1 MCIGVNMDKC
11 DFFKIALKEYLFDH
25 NVIELCLNNY
35 SSSITLRPLREGQE
49 DGEVLPSFFCQFKQI
64 NNLYTQLKDESEE
77 SVSNQ
82 FKKMRCKVKD
92 KYLSVLQDI
101 ATKSNINI
109 KVKDLFKKKYK
120 LYIDKFI
127 PQNESRARVYFEML
141 QEIRRKEEKN
151 DSVEGC

>member
-1 MCIGVNMDKC
+1 MQK
-11 DFFKIALKEYLFDH
+11 
-25 NVIELCLNNY
+25 
-35 SSSITLRPLREGQE
+35 
-49 DGEVLPSFFCQFKQI
+49 
-64 NNLYTQLKDESEE
+64 
-77 SVSNQ
+77 
-82 FKKMRCKVKD
+82 
-92 KYLSVLQDI
+92 
-101 ATKSNINI
+101 NINI